1 MKFNTLSKLLYV
13 IVNVNGKD
21 VQIPYSIFGNDK
33 FIKIIIQEEDLKD
46 VLSTYIDNKDSPP
59 IKDSNI
65 ESNIES
71 TSSKFLTIDKF
82 KSRYDI
88 YSPVFKQY
96 LILLNNNER
105 NLLEELNSQKD
116 VNPDKL
122 QAFTL
127 CDHTCKKLCDVLNL
141 FNIESIK
148 DIESC
153 MYTDEAKELGKL
165 MLDELQNALK
175 KGGCSSCKKR
185 SIKVKYQKLLVAKLS
200 EDNN

>member
-13 IVNVNGKD
+13 IMNVNGKD

-33 FIKIIIQEEDLKD
+33 FIKIIIQEEDVKD
-46 VLSTYIDNKDSPP
+46 VLSTYIDNKDSSP
-59 IKDSNI
+59 IK

-96 LILLNNNER
+96 LVLLNNNER
-105 NLLEELNSQKD
+105 NLLEELNSQKT

-153 MYTDEAKELGKL
+153 MYTNEAKELGKL

-175 KGGCSSCKKR
+175 KGECSSCKKR
-185 SIKVKYQKLLVAKLS
+185 SIKVKYQKLLIARLS
-200 EDNN
+200 EDAN

>member
-1 MKFNTLSKLLYV
+1 M
-13 IVNVNGKD
+13 NVNGKD
-21 VQIPYSIFGNDK
+21 VQIPYSIFGNDRL
-33 FIKIIIQEEDLKD
+33 IKIIIQEEDVKD
-46 VLSTYIDNKDSPP
+46 VLSTYIENKDSPS
-59 IKDSNI
+59 IKD
-65 ESNIES
+65 SNIES

-96 LILLNNNER
+96 LVLLNNNER
-105 NLLEELNSQKD
+105 NLLEELNSQKT
-116 VNPDKL
+116 VNPDQL

-165 MLDELQNALK
+165 MLDELQNAIK

-200 EDNN
+200 EDDN